1 MKRNLLKNL
10 SLTFALTLTLAFI
23 LSLAG
28 CNNTDLTD
36 DSTPATESTAPD
48 TTDVSSSDATDEPAS
63 SDTTEDPE
71 PEKLDLNQ
79 DLVSDIGLTFEEMKE
94 KHGEVVDY
102 QVLNGGS
109 HYKFENGYGFY
120 FFYGD
125 PPVSVGYGSGNEEW
139 VYNDDGTPWY
149 PIPRKECVCIG
160 IDNLKAKD
168 IFSLEFEELYEHEI
182 KSIYGV
188 TLFES
193 SANKMYIFDSN
204 TLTIKYSGFPTGTTS
219 LSIKYYDAIT
229 PESPATLG
237 IHPLHWES
245 FISGN
250 LPEFNDD
257 LLSDIGLTF
266 EELKD
271 K

>member
-10 SLTFALTLTLAFI
+10 SLTFALILTLAFM

-94 KHGEVVDY
+94 KHGEIVDY

-109 HYKFENGYGFY
+109 HYKFENGYGYY

-168 IFSLEFEELYEHEI
+168 IFSLEFEELTVSEI
-182 KSIYGV
+182 NTIDGV
-188 TLFES
+188 
-193 SANKMYIFDSN
+193 SANAGIFYLPGDIESCYMMGLSYNGFPSGDMRLYIKYEDNILPESYGYIFIHSTEWVALVN
-204 TLTIKYSGFPTGTTS
+204 ETE
-219 LSIKYYDAIT
+219 DA
-229 PESPATLG
+229 
-237 IHPLHWES
+237 
-245 FISGN
+245 
-250 LPEFNDD
+250 
-257 LLSDIGLTF
+257 
-266 EELKD
+266 K
-271 K
+271 